1 MTNFAI
7 AVVIPTKGRPT
18 EVQRVVTSLVDMFE
32 AWPSVRGHIVVVD
45 DGSVPPIVVDYRG
58 SPRCQ
63 VTLVRLESSQG
74 PAAARNAGVRS
85 LAWEVWNVV
94 AFVDSDVVVRPGW
107 LTALVTAMENRVD
120 VDVFEGRTEI
130 ASAESGTGMFEH
142 VVENEGFKFLTCNIA
157 YTRGA
162 FHSTGGFD
170 ERFRM
175 PNREDTDLALRVLE
189 SGFRSAFITDML
201 VSHPVV
207 RQTLRQ
213 RLGEARHCYF
223 EPLLLCKHR
232 RFWRELDRQVVGK
245 VGRAIPRFEM
255 ALIVTWVLLV
265 AGIGIGLPVRYLWIW
280 VAFIVGAVLAKVLAE
295 TPKTIPRA
303 AALFAYYA
311 WDPLAR
317 GFWFLVGCAAL
328 AISSKPCRMMGHG
341 KRPAIG
347 G

>member
-1 MTNFAI
+1 MPGNALPRSERQL
-7 AVVIPTKGRPT
+7 APGRTLDGPMLLGT
-18 EVQRVVTSLVDMFE
+18 LDYPYSPQRLVE
-32 AWPSVRGHIVVVD
+32 RT
-45 DGSVPPIVVDYRG
+45 R
-58 SPRCQ
+58 
-63 VTLVRLESSQG
+63 
-74 PAAARNAGVRS
+74 
-85 LAWEVWNVV
+85 
-94 AFVDSDVVVRPGW
+94 RP
-107 LTALVTAMENRVD
+107 LPQCDRELTAMENRVD

-265 AGIGIGLPVRYLWIW
+265 AGIGIGLPVRYLWKW
-280 VAFIVGAVLAKVLAE
+280 VRDECNK
-295 TPKTIPRA
+295 
-303 AALFAYYA
+303 
-311 WDPLAR
+311 
-317 GFWFLVGCAAL
+317 
-328 AISSKPCRMMGHG
+328 
-341 KRPAIG
+341 
-347 G
+347 